1 MVRLSLSHSFVWL
14 IAIAAV
20 FLSMKAGANDST
32 YNNVPS
38 AGTFNWSGTTATWT
52 LAGGTGNSPAVPNAV
67 GDVAQKAT
75 GAGNLTINQDVGGGV
90 TVGRITQAASA
101 NFSINP
107 TNGIILNQNGTSAG
121 SATISNMST
130 AASGVL
136 ILAGGTLSLADDLAI
151 INSGSST
158 NTTGAIQISS
168 VITGTGNIT
177 LNNVSSNAVGGSA
190 SAGQIR
196 LTGVNSFVGTVTL
209 ERGTVSFNQSS
220 VFGASASNTIFLGSP
235 GGGNASLIATS
246 SLASFLNNVVVN
258 AGSGGV
264 LTLGSTSTGLL
275 PVSGTVLL
283 NGDLRLYSES
293 TTTNAVVLSNV
304 VSGSGALTTAG
315 TGNSR
320 LTGVNTFTGDT
331 RISSGTLQ
339 LGAASGNNTLALQ
352 NSTLDMNGS
361 DTGSLWFGTAV
372 TSSINSATLGGLK
385 GSRNIVLV
393 NSNTTTPSAVALTV
407 GNNNSSNTYS
417 GTLSG
422 AGSFIKSGTGTQT
435 LSGVSTYTGSTTVN
449 AGTLLVT
456 GGLSASSAIT
466 VNNGGKFSL
475 GSSVTLSNEIT
486 VSSGG
491 RIGGN
496 GTYSDASG
504 IILGS
509 GAIAAPGD
517 SPGNTTYATDLT
529 LQSGAVYEWELGAYG
544 TVAGVDSD
552 LLTIS
557 GAGNVLTFDSGS
569 IFTLNFLSPV
579 LNPDNAGTGSFWLSN
594 RQWLIAE
601 AVSGGSIVD
610 SGLMIQAP
618 SSFTNGSFSI
628 SSSGGNLYLN
638 YAIPEPGTSVLV
650 GLGLVGIL
658 YGIRRRKA

>member
-1 MVRLSLSHSFVWL
+1 
-14 IAIAAV
+14 
-20 FLSMKAGANDST
+20 
-32 YNNVPS
+32 
-38 AGTFNWSGTTATWT
+38 
-52 LAGGTGNSPAVPNAV
+52 V

-75 GAGNLTINQDVGGGV
+75 STGNLIINQDVGGGV
-90 TVGRITQAASA
+90 TVGRITQASSA

-121 SATISNMST
+121 SATLSNTST
-130 AASGVL
+130 SANGVL
-136 ILAGGTLSLADDLAI
+136 ILGTGTLSLADDLSI
-151 INSGSST
+151 VNSGSST
-158 NTTGAIQISS
+158 STTGAIQISS

-177 LNNVSSNAVGGSA
+177 LNNVSNNAVNGTS

-196 LTGVNSFVGTVTL
+196 LTGVNSFVGTVTH
-209 ERGTVSFNQSS
+209 ERGTVSFNQASA
-220 VFGASASNTIFLGSP
+220 FGAQASNTIFLGSA

-246 SLASFLNNVVVN
+246 SLATFLNNVVVN

-283 NGDLRLYSES
+283 NGDLTLYSES

-320 LTGVNTFTGDT
+320 LTGANTFTGDT

-361 DTGSLWFGTAV
+361 DTGSLAFGTAV
-372 TSSINSATLGGLK
+372 ASSVNSATIGGLK
-385 GSRNIVLV
+385 GSRNLALV
-393 NSNTTTPSAVALTV
+393 NSNTTTPAAVALTV

-435 LSGVSTYTGSTTVN
+435 LSGVNTYTGTTTVN

-466 VNNGGKFSL
+466 VNSGGKFSV
-475 GSSVTLSNEIT
+475 GASVTLSNEIT
-486 VSSGG
+486 VNSGG

-496 GTYSDASG
+496 GTYSDATG
-504 IILGS
+504 IVLGS
-509 GAIAAPGD
+509 GAIAAPGN

-529 LQSGAVYEWELGAYG
+529 LQGGAVFEWELGAYG

-569 IFTLNFLSPV
+569 LLTLNFLSPV
-579 LNPDNAGTGSFWLSN
+579 VNPNSAGTGDFWLSN
-594 RQWLIAE
+594 RQWLIAQ
-601 AVSGGSIVD
+601 ALSGGSIVD
-610 SGLMIQAP
+610 NGLLIQAP

-628 SSSGGNLYLN
+628 SSSGGNLYLD
-638 YAIPEPGTSVLV
+638 YAAIPEPGTSVLA
-650 GLGLVGIL
+650 GLGLVGVL
-658 YGIRRRKA
+658 YGIRRRRA